1 MGEVELTHL
10 VGGGILAIL
19 VLDRATNLVRVA
31 LGKKNDET
39 QPMCQTLLHVES
51 LAKATSAGFAAQAE
65 DNKAIREHLH
75 TIATTLG
82 SVVTGIAIIK
92 DRSHRD
98 PP

>member
-1 MGEVELTHL
+1 MGEGELIHL

-31 LGKKNDET
+31 LGKKNGEA
-39 QPMCQTLLHVES
+39 QPLCQTSRHVES

-65 DNKAIREHLH
+65 DNKAIREHLRS
-75 TIATTLG
+75 IATTLG
-82 SVVTGIAIIK
+82 NVVTGIAIIQ

-98 PP
+98 QS